1 VKLVVII
8 PALNEEK
15 TIGEVIRRIPRNIEG
30 IAVTEVIVIDDG
42 STDGTVEQARAAG
55 AQVVSHHDNLGVG
68 VAVATGMDAALRR
81 GADIIV
87 NMDADGQFSP
97 EDIPALIEPIRKRG
111 YGFATCTRFARPEL
125 VPEMRW
131 VNRWGNRM
139 MCRLINWIIW
149 GANFTDVS
157 CGFRAYSR
165 DTALQLNLFGRFSYT
180 QEMFID
186 LAGRNIRM
194 TEVPLRVRGIREFG
208 QSRVAGS
215 LGRYASRAATII
227 LRAMRD
233 TRPLKFFGGIGL
245 SVVMIGVLLGL
256 IVFGFWLATRRTDP
270 VKSLLIGSSVF
281 LTLGFLLCTVALMA
295 DMIGRLR
302 RTLEDIRYTLRRIEY
317 GDLPANLPG
326 AQAEQRAEKE
336 KQPPE

>member
-1 VKLVVII
+1 MKLVII
-8 PALNEEK
+8 ILALNEEK
-15 TIGEVIRRIPRNIEG
+15 TIGDVIRRTPRDIEG
-30 IAVTEVIVIDDG
+30 IAATEAIVIDDG
-42 STDGTVEQARAAG
+42 STDRTAELARAAG
-55 AQVVSHHDNLGVG
+55 AQVISHHSNLGVG
-68 VAVATGMDAALRR
+68 AALATGMDAALRR

-87 NMDADGQFSP
+87 NMDGDGQFNP
-97 EDIPALIEPIRKRG
+97 EDIPALIEPIRRG

-125 VPEMRW
+125 VPEMRRA
-131 VNRWGNRM
+131 NRWGNRM

-186 LAGRNIRM
+186 LAGKDIRM
-194 TEVPLRVRGIREFG
+194 TEVPLRVRGVREFG
-208 QSRVAGS
+208 RSRVAGN
-215 LGRYASRAATII
+215 LCRYANRAITII

-245 SVVMIGVLLGL
+245 SVVMIGVVLGL

-302 RTLEDIRYTLRRIEY
+302 KTLEDIRYTLRRIEY

-326 AQAEQRAEKE
+326 AQAGKRADEKRP
-336 KQPPE
+336 PPE